1 MPVAPPVEE
10 SRVSDSVEL
19 RGMVS
24 RDLIEVLDA
33 IAIAR
38 KKARIDV
45 VVEVL
50 QAFADERI
58 HEATLIQRV
67 TRGNP
72 RLMDQS
78 GGASE

>member
-1 MPVAPPVEE
+1 M
-10 SRVSDSVEL
+10 SDTVEL

-38 KKARIDV
+38 KQARIDV
-45 VVEVL
+45 VVDVL

-58 HEATLIQRV
+58 HEATLIARV
-67 TRGNP
+67 ARGNP
-72 RLMDQS
+72 RI
-78 GGASE
+78 SELVGKVSE

>member
-1 MPVAPPVEE
+1 MAPPVEE